1 MLKLFKLI
9 ARDENVHLASTQQ
22 MLKLLP
28 KDDKDYEKIAKE
40 LKDECIQMFMDAVE
54 QEKKWA
60 DYLFKD
66 GSIIGLNAEL
76 LKQYIEFIAGKR
88 MRAVHLETPFNT
100 GTNPIWTQ
108 AWITGGSV
116 PVCPQETEISSYV
129 IGGTK
134 QDVDNDTFKGFSL

>member
-1 MLKLFKLI
+1 
-9 ARDENVHLASTQQ
+9 
-22 MLKLLP
+22 
-28 KDDKDYEKIAKE
+28 
-40 LKDECIQMFMDAVE
+40 MFMDAVE
-54 QEKKWA
+54 QEKNWA

-88 MRAVHLETPFNT
+88 MRAVQLETPFNT
-100 GTNPIWTQ
+100 GTNPLPWTQ

-116 PVCPQETEISSYV
+116 QVAPQETEISSYV